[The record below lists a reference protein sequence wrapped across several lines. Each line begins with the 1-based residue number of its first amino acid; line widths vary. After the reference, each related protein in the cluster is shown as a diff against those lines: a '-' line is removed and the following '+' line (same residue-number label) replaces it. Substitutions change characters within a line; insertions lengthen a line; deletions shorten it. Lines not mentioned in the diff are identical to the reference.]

1 MAFGNR
7 QAVAL
12 VFFLRGSDFAK
23 FFYKKTLAKSLPL
36 KKYSKT
42 YLLPSV
48 KVKNLSLTVMVCNLD
63 ALRLSYCIEVT
74 NLDDPIRST
83 ALI

>member
-1 MAFGNR
+1 MDGGVSPMVEICNHSRQLFIEATFGNR

-12 VFFLRGSDFAK
+12 VFFFRGSDFAK

-42 YLLPSV
+42 YLLPIV
-48 KVKNLSLTVMVCNLD
+48 KIKNLSL
-63 ALRLSYCIEVT
+63 
-74 NLDDPIRST
+74 
-83 ALI
+83 